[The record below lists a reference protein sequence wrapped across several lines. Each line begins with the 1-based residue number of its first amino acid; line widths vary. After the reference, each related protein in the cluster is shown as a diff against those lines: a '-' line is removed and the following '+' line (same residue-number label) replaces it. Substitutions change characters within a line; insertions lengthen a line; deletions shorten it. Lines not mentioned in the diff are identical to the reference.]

1 MSTELAELVAGRE
14 MDAQIHERLFGVPV
28 VGWCTCAWVDG
39 ERSAHPESEDPAGWS
54 CYAERG
60 PVFVEHCCC
69 EHAALDETR
78 YFGHV
83 SSCLGVV
90 PPYSTDIAAAWQVV
104 EHFTAREYGKVR
116 VSTSYY
122 HGYHAHIC
130 WGPGVDGEGS
140 SPEGVYGG
148 TAPEAICRAALAA
161 VSRLPG

>member
-1 MSTELAELVAGRE
+1 MSAELQAGRE
-14 MDAQIHERLFGVPV
+14 MDAAVHQRVMK
-28 VGWCTCAWVDG
+28 
-39 ERSAHPESEDPAGWS
+39 
-54 CYAERG
+54 RG
-60 PVFVEHCCC
+60 PVRMLI
-69 EHAALDETR
+69 ALDGTVTFDTDGFE
-78 YFGHV
+78 
-83 SSCLGVV
+83 V
-90 PPYSTDIAAAWQVV
+90 PPDYSTDIAAAWTVV